1 MKEPIFKGK
10 EQSLSLL
17 GKDFIETEDRELK
30 GREVNLK
37 ERYKSYFLNQL
48 FYLQMI
54 WISLKKKK

>member
-30 GREVNLK
+30 DREVKLK
-37 ERYKSYFLNQL
+37 ERYKSYF
-48 FYLQMI
+48 
-54 WISLKKKK
+54 